1 MFLSDVLTTTPIYS
15 DFTYILFLKKGAL
28 GGEMYTQRTI

>member
-15 DFTYILFLKKGAL
+15 DFTYILFLNKGAL
-28 GGEMYTQRTI
+28 EGEKYTQETI